1 MLLERFWFK
10 EMKTLYEI
18 LGIRRTATP
27 EQITKAYRKL
37 AVKYHPD
44 VAKGDPDAATKK
56 FHEMQE
62 AYDVLSDPDRRKL
75 YDETGSTVAPGRKQ
89 NAVMLSLLDLHRR
102 VMEAAEHM
110 LSDLDVFDAMRKQ
123 IKHGMAGHLDAQR
136 QHEKRA
142 HRFRL
147 AAGRMLPETDNPF
160 REAALNFALEAEA
173 AAMESERQ
181 FGLCRDSL
189 AALERFS
196 MRKEPE
202 TGSMFRPSLQWN
214 WGRT

>member
-1 MLLERFWFK
+1 
-10 EMKTLYEI
+10 MKTLYEI

-37 AVKYHPD
+37 AVKFHPD
-44 VAKGDPDAATKK
+44 VSKFAPEIAAAK
-56 FHEMQE
+56 FHEIQT

-75 YDETGSTVAPGRKQ
+75 YDETGSTVPPGRKQ
-89 NAVMLSLLDLHRR
+89 DAVMLSLLDLQRR

-110 LSDLDVFDAMRKQ
+110 LSDMDVFDAMRVQVK
-123 IKHGMAGHLDAQR
+123 KGLAGHLDAQR

-147 AAGRMLPETDNPF
+147 AAGRMIPETENPF

-173 AAMESERQ
+173 AAKESERQ

-196 MRKEPE
+196 MRQEPE

>member
-1 MLLERFWFK
+1 
-10 EMKTLYEI
+10 MKTLYEI

-27 EQITKAYRKL
+27 EQIAKAYRKL

-44 VAKGDPDAATKK
+44 VVKGDPAAATKK

-62 AYDVLSDPDRRKL
+62 AYDVLSDPERRKL
-75 YDETGSTVAPGRKQ
+75 YDETGSTVPPGRKQ
-89 NAVMLSLLDLHRR
+89 DAVMLSLLDLQRR
-102 VMEAAEHM
+102 VMEAAASA
-110 LSDLDVFDAMRKQ
+110 LSGIDVFEIMRKE
-123 IKHGMAGHLDAQR
+123 IKRALAGHLDAQR

-142 HRFRL
+142 HCFRL
-147 AAGRMLPETDNPF
+147 AAGRMLPEAENPF
-160 REAALNFALEAEA
+160 REAALNFAHQAEDEAK
-173 AAMESERQ
+173 ESERR

-196 MRKEPE
+196 MRQEPE

-214 WGRT
+214 WARNWQHV